1 VETLFKETIIPEETI
16 KDILS
21 LLNKYNF
28 KDISNESCTENG
40 YQTSN
45 IVGIFNKSILKK
57 ILPFDNFYKKIFWI
71 HYIKYHKDGYQVE
84 HDHKKTEKYS
94 FILYLN
100 NSDGDTVFKEP
111 VNKKITPKLGKL
123 IFFDSDISHR
133 AEISNEGKQVLVGA
147 IDEKTQISK
156 K

>member
-1 VETLFKETIIPEETI
+1 METLFKETIIPEETI

-28 KDISNESCTENG
+28 KDISNESCTKNG

-45 IVGIFNKSILKK
+45 I
-57 ILPFDNFYKKIFWI
+57 
-71 HYIKYHKDGYQVE
+71 VE